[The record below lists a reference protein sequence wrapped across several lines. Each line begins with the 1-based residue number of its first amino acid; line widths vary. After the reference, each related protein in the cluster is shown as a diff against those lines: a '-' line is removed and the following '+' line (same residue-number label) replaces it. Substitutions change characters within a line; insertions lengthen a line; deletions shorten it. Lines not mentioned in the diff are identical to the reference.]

1 MQVSRRVQQLVAV
14 AGILLTT
21 VWTSVL
27 AQPGYFPS
35 PEEAVTALIAAVKA
49 GQEGALQAVLG
60 PEAAELGSGD
70 AVEDAAERDR
80 FVAVAEA
87 GVRIDRQGD
96 DRAELLLG
104 ADAWP
109 FPIPLVKEG
118 AGWRFDTAA
127 GKEELLNRRIGSNE
141 LHAIATVRAIVD
153 AQYEYAAADPMGEGL
168 HEYAQRFRSSEGQR
182 DGLYWPSD
190 GAGNES
196 PLGRLVAE
204 AVKEGYVRSE
214 DGAPSPYHGYF
225 YRLLTAQGSHAPGG
239 ARSYLKDGRLVDGFA
254 LLAYPAEYGK
264 SGVMTFLVNQRG
276 LVFEKDL
283 GEDTANLA
291 AALET
296 YDPDKTWTPV
306 AAD

>member
-1 MQVSRRVQQLVAV
+1 
-14 AGILLTT
+14 
-21 VWTSVL
+21 
-27 AQPGYFPS
+27 
-35 PEEAVTALIAAVKA
+35 
-49 GQEGALQAVLG
+49 
-60 PEAAELGSGD
+60 
-70 AVEDAAERDR
+70 
-80 FVAVAEA
+80 
-87 GVRIDRQGD
+87 
-96 DRAELLLG
+96 
-104 ADAWP
+104 
-109 FPIPLVKEG
+109 
-118 AGWRFDTAA
+118 
-127 GKEELLNRRIGSNE
+127 
-141 LHAIATVRAIVD
+141 
-153 AQYEYAAADPMGEGL
+153 MGEGL

-296 YDPDKTWTPV
+296 YDPDKTWAPV

>member
-109 FPIPLVKEG
+109 FPI
-118 AGWRFDTAA
+118 
-127 GKEELLNRRIGSNE
+127 
-141 LHAIATVRAIVD
+141 
-153 AQYEYAAADPMGEGL
+153 
-168 HEYAQRFRSSEGQR
+168 
-182 DGLYWPSD
+182 
-190 GAGNES
+190 
-196 PLGRLVAE
+196 
-204 AVKEGYVRSE
+204 
-214 DGAPSPYHGYF
+214 
-225 YRLLTAQGSHAPGG
+225 
-239 ARSYLKDGRLVDGFA
+239 
-254 LLAYPAEYGK
+254 
-264 SGVMTFLVNQRG
+264 
-276 LVFEKDL
+276 
-283 GEDTANLA
+283 
-291 AALET
+291 
-296 YDPDKTWTPV
+296 
-306 AAD
+306 